1 MHRTATHTLE
11 PEHHDHGSETAVLRR
26 NNPLDNCSPASPRL
40 HCEHP
45 LEEEGSRDG
54 SHTHERH
61 PPLDRLSWLPA
72 ELLVDICSKLSAKEL
87 CRARTLSSTFR
98 TLIDVNERAITR
110 RMVLFHQTRLRTDH
124 DTLANTG
131 GLSFDEVYRRILH
144 HYGVPQDSS
153 ARRDILTRLVFQHG
167 KRRYERLGDAM
178 KHPIRTLMGAA
189 TMTFDAAVPHVHD
202 GRRCHVCP
210 KGIRYGKFW
219 ILTQADTE
227 RIESLGVMLGVPGLH
242 EEGCLRYCVGNQQM
256 LDLVLQICKR
266 PKVEVTAL
274 ERAAVLESMFVW

>member
-1 MHRTATHTLE
+1 
-11 PEHHDHGSETAVLRR
+11 
-26 NNPLDNCSPASPRL
+26 
-40 HCEHP
+40 
-45 LEEEGSRDG
+45 
-54 SHTHERH
+54 
-61 PPLDRLSWLPA
+61 
-72 ELLVDICSKLSAKEL
+72 
-87 CRARTLSSTFR
+87 
-98 TLIDVNERAITR
+98 
-110 RMVLFHQTRLRTDH
+110 
-124 DTLANTG
+124 
-131 GLSFDEVYRRILH
+131 
-144 HYGVPQDSS
+144 
-153 ARRDILTRLVFQHG
+153 
-167 KRRYERLGDAM
+167 M

-210 KGIRYGKFW
+210 KGIRYRFVKLRLKGMARHLGDDSLAHILEPMREATKALSLETEGICLPHDPQYWITMPIPSTEGDNPYGKFW